1 MTVLRS
7 RILLRGPGIR
17 LSDSHSPA
25 DHVRMAPMPA
35 ESFQVAGRAGANAGF
50 HILTVRG
57 AITSLTSP
65 AFLEAALAASARVL
79 IIDLSEAPSVDSM
92 AVGALVRVFV
102 SRNKSGR
109 KLALVGLNHRVINV
123 LKITGVDLL
132 FETYPT
138 VPEAE
143 SALS

>member
-1 MTVLRS
+1 
-7 RILLRGPGIR
+7 
-17 LSDSHSPA
+17 
-25 DHVRMAPMPA
+25 MPA
-35 ESFQVAGRAGANAGF
+35 ESFRIAGRAGASARF
-50 HILTVRG
+50 HILAVTG
-57 AITSLTSP
+57 AITTLTSP
-65 AFLEAALAASARVL
+65 AFLEAALAASTPVL

-102 SRNKSGR
+102 SRNRSGR
-109 KLALVGLNHRVINV
+109 KLALVGLNRRVINV

-132 FETYPT
+132 FDTYPT

>member
-1 MTVLRS
+1 M
-7 RILLRGPGIR
+7 
-17 LSDSHSPA
+17 PA
-25 DHVRMAPMPA
+25 D
-35 ESFQVAGRAGANAGF
+35 SFQVTGRAGASASS
-50 HILTVRG
+50 HILAVRG
-57 AITSLTSP
+57 AITTLTAP
-65 AFLEAALAASARVL
+65 AFVEAALAASEPVL
-79 IIDLSEAPSVDSM
+79 IIDLSDAPSVDSM

-132 FETYPT
+132 FDSYPA
-138 VPEAE
+138 VLEAE